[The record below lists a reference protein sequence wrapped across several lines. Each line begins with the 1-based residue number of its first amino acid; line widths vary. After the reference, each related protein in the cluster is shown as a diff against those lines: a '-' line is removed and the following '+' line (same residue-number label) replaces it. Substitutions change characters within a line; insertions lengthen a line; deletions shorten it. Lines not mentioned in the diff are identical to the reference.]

1 MKDYMKADYSEAKEE
16 LNKKENELQNK
27 AIKTAANVLSD
38 PKKRKIL
45 IIVILYLVV
54 SGLVGNVYLIINL
67 F

>member
-1 MKDYMKADYSEAKEE
+1 MKDYMKADYSEAKKE

-38 PKKRKIL
+38 PKKRQIL